1 MSISRTYSQARI
13 LRLGAITVVAMLL
26 VMAAAF
32 NLSQFPGFRGGTY
45 RAEFSDASGLH
56 VGNMV
61 QVGGIRVGRVQD
73 VSLEDS
79 NKVLVTFDVDKG
91 VDFGTDSR
99 ASIEVL
105 NLLGEKYLD
114 LQPAGEGQLPEDDVI
129 PLDRTE
135 SAYDIVG
142 VFGDLT
148 QTTERIDTGR
158 LEKALN
164 VVADTTNHAAPEI
177 QSSFQG
183 IARLSQSVASR
194 DGQIQSLLKSSQ
206 SVSKV
211 LADRS
216 QDLVDLMKHS
226 DLVLEE
232 VKRRKQAIHL
242 LLVNARDLA
251 DQLTGVAED
260 NQAQMGPALKQVDDL
275 LALLNRKD
283 EELKDT
289 LHALGPYVSIL
300 GNIIGTGPW
309 FDAYASNL
317 AAIPT
322 GEFQPGLEP
331 GLDGGQ

>member
-1 MSISRTYSQARI
+1 MSTSRNYSDARV
-13 LRLGAITVVAMLL
+13 LRLGAITLVVMLL

-32 NLSQFPGFRGGTY
+32 NLSQFPGFRGSTY
-45 RAEFSDASGLH
+45 QAEFSDASGLH
-56 VGNMV
+56 TGNMV
-61 QVGGIRVGRVQD
+61 QVGGIRVGRVKN
-73 VSLEDS
+73 VALVDS
-79 NKVLVTFDVDKG
+79 NTVLVTFEVDHG
-91 VDFGTDSR
+91 VEFGTESR
-99 ASIEVL
+99 ASVEVL

-114 LQPAGEGQLPEDDVI
+114 LEPAGDGQLDEDEVI
-129 PLDRTE
+129 PRDRTE

-148 QTTERIDTGR
+148 QTTERIDTDQ
-158 LEKALN
+158 LAKALN
-164 VVADTTNHAAPEI
+164 VVADTTNQAAPEI

-194 DGQIQSLLKSSQ
+194 DEQIQSLLKSSQ

-211 LADRS
+211 LSVRS

-226 DLVLEE
+226 DLVLRE

-251 DQLTGVAED
+251 DQLKGVAED

-275 LALLNRKD
+275 LALLNSKD

-322 GEFQPGLEP
+322 GEFLPGLQP
-331 GLDGGQ
+331 GLDGGR